1 MAISIVDKP
10 VKASIQGLAAAD
22 TLDTSKYAASLA
34 TFIRGCETPLT
45 IGVQGEW
52 GSGKTSLLNMICEY
66 IKSAEITYK
75 KDEKHAKPKT
85 VSGSEYFKTIWIDT
99 WEHSLLKTPEGCLI
113 SIVEEIIDEIAQ
125 VDGRYEVAQ
134 KAKSALGALAKG
146 ALRMTTSYALGAHAG
161 QVADEMM
168 SSSSNCV
175 KDLRRSLEKIVGGI
189 WYSEN
194 NDTKRFV
201 VFVDDLDRLEPSVA
215 VQVLELLKNIFNIDH
230 CVFVLAIDYQVV
242 VKGLKEK
249 FGEPTESNEWEF
261 RAFFDKIIQVPF
273 MMPVAQYNLGK
284 FIIKSLADDID
295 YFGAR
300 GETKLL
306 EEDGRLGEIVRY
318 TIGHNPRSMKRLL
331 NSVSLIR
338 IQNETELTAKESFI
352 LRQII
357 FALVCIQISFP
368 KIYELL
374 LLSPDFSQWGDD
386 DEFVGRVTGGEY
398 LENTEMKKALN
409 TALEVNKD
417 DFDEDWEAALFKI
430 VWCKKWQRSRLV
442 DTSRVLSIIKD
453 RILGNTDAKTFE
465 ALMIEGL
472 KMTAVTAVSS
482 TDDTVVVKR
491 DEGNVNDRQLRA
503 NYWRQLAQAAKGTGS
518 IFESTVD
525 MPIKETH
532 STHYLVRRH
541 PDLSLLS
548 FIAFTG
554 STTPLKIEAQY
565 GCDLEVYK
573 QYMIN
578 LSRQKTKIEQI
589 AGTSCSFKLGEEPG
603 KQHISFDPPPGVG
616 RRIRLEHDEKARTSI
631 IKWLAAISLPLEEFF
646 GSVSS
651 DAVIL
656 EESKER
662 I

>member
-10 VKASIQGLAAAD
+10 VKASLERLADAD
-22 TLDTSKYAASLA
+22 TLETSKYAASLA
-34 TFIRGCETPLT
+34 KFISGCETPLT

-66 IKSAEITYK
+66 IEAGEITYK

-85 VSGSEYFKTIWIDT
+85 VRGSEYFKTIWIDT

-113 SIVEEIIDEIAQ
+113 SIVEEIIDEIAK
-125 VDGRYEVAQ
+125 VDGRYDVAQ
-134 KAKSALGALAKG
+134 KAKSALGALARG
-146 ALRMTTSYALGAHAG
+146 AVRISASYALGAHAG
-161 QVADEMM
+161 QVADEAMS

-175 KDLRRSLEKIVGGI
+175 KDLRRSLERIVGGI
-189 WYSEN
+189 WHSEN

-201 VFVDDLDRLEPSVA
+201 IFVDDLDRLEPSVA

-242 VKGLKEK
+242 VKGLKGK
-249 FGEPTESNEWEF
+249 FGEPNESNEWEF

-284 FIIKSLADDID
+284 FIIKSLADDIG
-295 YFGAR
+295 YFVKDEA
-300 GETKLL
+300 ELL
-306 EEDGRLGEIVRY
+306 KGDGRLGEIVRY

-338 IQNETELTAKESFI
+338 IQNETELTEKESFR

-386 DEFVGRVTGGEY
+386 NEFVGRVTGGEY
-398 LENTEMKKALN
+398 LENSEMKKALN

-430 VWCKKWQRSRLV
+430 VWCKKWQRNRLV
-442 DTSRVLSIIKD
+442 DTSRVLSVIKD
-453 RILGNTDAKTFE
+453 TILANTDAKKFE

-482 TDDTVVVKR
+482 TDDTVVVQR
-491 DEGNVNDRQLRA
+491 SEGNANDRQLRA
-503 NYWRQLAQAAKGTGS
+503 NYWRQLSDAAKGTES
-518 IFESTVD
+518 VFESTKE

-532 STHYLVRRH
+532 TTHYLVRRP
-541 PDLSLLS
+541 PDSLVS
-548 FIAFTG
+548 FVAFTG

-565 GCDLEVYK
+565 GCDLDEYK

-578 LSRQKTKIEQI
+578 LSKHKAKIEEI
-589 AGTSCSFKLGEEPG
+589 VGTSCSFKLGEEPG

-616 RRIRLEHDEKARTSI
+616 RRIRLEHDEKARAAV
-631 IKWLAAISLPLEEFF
+631 IKWLVATARPLEEFLE
-646 GSVSS
+646 SVSS
-651 DAVIL
+651 DAAIL
-656 EESKER
+656 EEAVEGT
-662 I
+662 